1 MCDPND
7 LRRLLD
13 RSNLHVACIVDYHI
27 NAAIQAHS
35 FGCNGVKIILHGRHV
50 ELQYLGAFTFQALE
64 GCEVAAG
71 GDDFL
76 SPFEEGA
83 SEVIANP
90 GAAAFRLR

>member
-1 MCDPND
+1 M
-7 LRRLLD
+7 
-13 RSNLHVACIVDYHI
+13 
-27 NAAIQAHS
+27 
-35 FGCNGVKIILHGRHV
+35 HGRHV

-64 GCEVAAG
+64 GCKVAAG